1 MTSVGGRNPC
11 CAPFLPACALGPIK
25 GGSRVSLGLPATVPA
40 AVAGILL
47 SLQV

>member
-1 MTSVGGRNPC
+1 MTSAHGRSPC
-11 CAPFLPACALGPIK
+11 YAPFHPDCVLGPIK
-25 GGSRVSLGLPATVPA
+25 GGSRVSLGLPAAVPA

>member
-1 MTSVGGRNPC
+1 MISARGRSPC
-11 CAPFLPACALGPIK
+11 YAPFHPDCAFGPIK

-47 SLQV
+47 ILQV